1 MDREAM
7 DGEAMITDTREG
19 AGAHGQTRAL
29 WWSCTTGACMH
40 ARARDG
46 ATARRDGTAADT
58 APSDGCVCLLR
69 PCGRVYRRVC
79 DSVCVAVRGEMMCAE
94 NC

>member
-29 WWSCTTGACMH
+29 WWSCTTGACMQP
-40 ARARDG
+40 AL
-46 ATARRDGTAADT
+46 ATPTGRRDGTAADT
-58 APSDGCVCLLR
+58 APSDGCVCLPATLD
-69 PCGRVYRRVC
+69 VC
-79 DSVCVAVRGEMMCAE
+79 IGVSVTLCASRSAVR
-94 NC
+94 

>member
-69 PCGRVYRRVC
+69 QLDVWIDV
-79 DSVCVAVRGEMMCAE
+79 SVTLCVSRSAVR
-94 NC
+94 

>member
-29 WWSCTTGACMH
+29 WWSCTTGACMQP
-40 ARARDG
+40 ALRRGDG
-46 ATARRDGTAADT
+46 ATRRDSSGHGTERWL
-58 APSDGCVCLLR
+58 CVPPATLD
-69 PCGRVYRRVC
+69 VWIDV
-79 DSVCVAVRGEMMCAE
+79 SVTLCVSRSAVR
-94 NC
+94 

>member
-29 WWSCTTGACMH
+29 WWSCTTGACMQP
-40 ARARDG
+40 AR

-58 APSDGCVCLLR
+58 APSDGCVCR
-69 PCGRVYRRVC
+69 PATLDVWIGV
-79 DSVCVAVRGEMMCAE
+79 SVTL
-94 NC
+94 